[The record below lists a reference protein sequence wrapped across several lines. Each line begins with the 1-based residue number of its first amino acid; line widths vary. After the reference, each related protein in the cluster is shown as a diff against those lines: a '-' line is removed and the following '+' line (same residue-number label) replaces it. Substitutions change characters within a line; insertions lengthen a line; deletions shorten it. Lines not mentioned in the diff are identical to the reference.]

1 MNMDIQIKTIPTNLG
16 WHFTV
21 TINEPTGPSFFK
33 VTMDKDFLTSIGA
46 DFHPEKVVEKSF
58 EFLLEKEPKEKIL
71 QEFDITEI
79 SHYYP
84 EFVKELEKRLL
95 Y

>member
-1 MNMDIQIKTIPTNLG
+1 MDIKVKTRATNLG
-16 WHFTV
+16 WHFDV
-21 TINEPTGPSFFK
+21 TLNESTNPSFYK
-33 VTMDKDFLTSIGA
+33 VSMDKDFLTRIGA

-58 EFLLEKEPKEKIL
+58 EFLLEKEPKERIL
-71 QEFDITEI
+71 QEFDIVMI

-84 EFVKELEKRLL
+84 EFISELSKRLT

>member
-1 MNMDIQIKTIPTNLG
+1 MDIKVKTRVTNLG
-16 WHFTV
+16 WHFDV
-21 TINEPTGPSFFK
+21 TLDEPTGSSFYK
-33 VTMDKDFLTSIGA
+33 VSMDKDFLTRIGA

-58 EFLLEKEPKEKIL
+58 EFLLEKEPKERIL
-71 QEFDITEI
+71 QEFDIVTI

-84 EFVKELEKRLL
+84 EFISELSKRLL